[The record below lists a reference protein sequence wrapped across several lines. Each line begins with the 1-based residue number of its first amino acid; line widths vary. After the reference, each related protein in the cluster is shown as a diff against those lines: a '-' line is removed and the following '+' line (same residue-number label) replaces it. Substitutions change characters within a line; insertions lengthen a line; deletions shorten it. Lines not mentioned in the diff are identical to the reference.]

1 MHFCNEAN
9 DEHKLANGF
18 RQINRIAL
26 VFPISLAIG
35 GTVFQD
41 LVSWTKDA
49 IIIFVINVFVFLEK
63 PALVIGRLY
72 GTDGT
77 LWLSMIC
84 FIIHGV

>member
-49 IIIFVINVFVFLEK
+49 TVFVK
-63 PALVIGRLY
+63 IVVA
-72 GTDGT
+72 
-77 LWLSMIC
+77 
-84 FIIHGV
+84 